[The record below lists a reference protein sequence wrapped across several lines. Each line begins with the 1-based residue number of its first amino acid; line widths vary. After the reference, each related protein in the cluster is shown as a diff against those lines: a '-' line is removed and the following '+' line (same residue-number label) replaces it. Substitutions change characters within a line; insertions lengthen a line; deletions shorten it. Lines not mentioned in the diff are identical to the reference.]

1 MPVDIDVKVE
11 VDANGATKI
20 TFDKKA
26 LMEAHLSQLINDT
39 STSVKVIRLTDP
51 QNVSIS
57 VGKPN
62 P

>member
-26 LMEAHLSQLINDT
+26 LMEAPLSQLINDT
-39 STSVKVIRLTDP
+39 SSSVQVLRAVDP
-51 QNVSIS
+51 S
-57 VGKPN
+57 N
-62 P
+62 PSPAPRKSRR